1 MKTLLAVDVAASSGW
16 CIRQDGRY
24 VDSGQCDAFGDGPL
38 EVVRRV
44 IGMDRKAVMVL
55 EKPSHG
61 NRATLVGL
69 GAAKGPWISAWK
81 NATGLRTLARV
92 KERFP
97 ATWRAKLWGDTLKNP
112 LREKI
117 AAQVM
122 TGKRDP
128 GPDESAACC
137 LCLAFERDETTKK
150 REKPCNL

>member
-1 MKTLLAVDVAASSGW
+1 MITHLAVDVAASSGW

-38 EVVRRV
+38 DVVRRV
-44 IGMDRKAVMVL
+44 IALDPKAIMVL

-81 NATGLRTLARV
+81 HATGLRTLPRV

-97 ATWRAKLWGDTLKNP
+97 ATWRSRLWGDTRKFP
-112 LREKI
+112 ARELLT
-117 AAQVM
+117 AQVM
-122 TGKRDP
+122 SGRKAM
-128 GPDESAACC
+128 GADESAACC
-137 LCLAFERDETTKK
+137 LCLAYGMEVEEK
-150 REKPCNL
+150 RK